1 VPSPSGETYAEAS
14 ELSTHYELKVSER
27 FRRYMSIV
35 FSMNAMPG
43 TLAAKRLSGKV
54 ALITGIGG
62 GQGRE
67 AAVRF
72 SGEGATVIGC
82 DINGATAKETLSTVR
97 EAGLEADIESRDVD
111 LGDPE
116 QARAWVEG
124 AAQRHG
130 RIDIVYNNGSAARMG
145 SIAELSVEDWQF
157 TIRNELDLVFYV
169 TKYAWPIL
177 VRSGGGVVINT
188 ASVAGWAGN
197 RSVPFVAHMAA
208 KGGVIAMTRQLAAE
222 GGSVGI
228 RAVSISPGVV
238 VTPGTA
244 DLLAVPEARDALVA
258 QNLIPRLGQPA
269 DVVSLALFLASDEAG
284 YITGSDFVV
293 DGGFT
298 AA

>member
-1 VPSPSGETYAEAS
+1 
-14 ELSTHYELKVSER
+14 
-27 FRRYMSIV
+27 
-35 FSMNAMPG
+35 MPG
-43 TLAAKRLSGKV
+43 TLATKRLSGKV

-72 SGEGATVIGC
+72 AREGATVAGC
-82 DINGATAKETLSTVR
+82 DIDGAAANEALSAVHD
-97 EAGLEADIESRDVD
+97 AGLSADIDASEVD
-111 LGDPE
+111 LGDPDR
-116 QARAWVEG
+116 ARAWVES

-130 RIDIVYNNGSAARMG
+130 RIDIVYNNGSAARTG
-145 SIAELSVEDWQF
+145 SVAELTVEDWRF

-244 DLLAVPEARDALVA
+244 DLLAVPAARDALIA

-269 DVVSLALFLASDEAG
+269 DVVSLAVFLASEEAS
-284 YITGSDFVV
+284 YITGVDFVV

-298 AA
+298 AT